1 MTNLRIGLA
10 LTGLFVVAALLS
22 IFWTP
27 YDVAQID
34 IQNRLLPPSA
44 HHILGT
50 DQLGRD
56 VLSLLMAGARSSL
69 LVAALSTFGALVV
82 GTVLGLWAAS
92 AAGVIDAV
100 IMRICDVTFA
110 FPALVLAILIG
121 AVWGAG
127 LYTAALA
134 IGIFNIPVFA
144 RVARAQAL
152 KIWPEPYI
160 LAAQLTGKGRTHISL
175 EHILPQL
182 TGLLMT
188 QSLIQM
194 SFSVAAEAGLSYVG
208 LGIVPPE
215 TSWGRMI
222 AESQT
227 LILQAPLQILVPCL
241 AIVLLV
247 FGLNRLSEGAQEKET
262 EGQGA

>member
-1 MTNLRIGLA
+1 MNSLRVGLI
-10 LTGLFVVAALLS
+10 LTGVFVLAALVS
-22 IFWTP
+22 FVWTP
-27 YDVAQID
+27 YDVALIAVQD
-34 IQNRLLPPSA
+34 RFLPSSGA
-44 HHILGT
+44 HLLGT

-56 VLSLLMAGARSSL
+56 VVSLLMAGARTSL
-69 LVAALSTFGALVV
+69 IVATLSTVGALII
-82 GTVLGLWAAS
+82 GTALGLWAAS
-92 AAGVIDAV
+92 AGGIIDAL
-100 IMRICDVTFA
+100 IMRVCDVTFA

-127 LYTAALA
+127 LYTAVLA
-134 IGIFNIPVFA
+134 IGIFNVPVFA
-144 RVARAQAL
+144 RLARAQAL
-152 KIWPEPYI
+152 KIWPEPYV
-160 LAAQLTGKGRTHISL
+160 LAAQLSGKGRARISL

-182 TGLLMT
+182 TGLLVT

-227 LILQAPLQILVPCL
+227 LILQAPLQILVPCV

-247 FGLNRLSEGAQEKET
+247 FGLNRLSEGLQEKRRN
-262 EGQGA
+262 GRVS